1 MNSTPLRPRRKK
13 EKGFTIVEVVMATF
27 IMAFAL
33 STSIL
38 TMMGGFRAID
48 VARNMTLAS
57 QLLQSEMERIRLMD
71 WGSIHALTGRQQVNL
86 NTVFTSN
93 AAIAAKFSLVR
104 DVSDV
109 GSKVGEMKV
118 IVLEVTWTNASGHS
132 LSRSF
137 TTYYTKNGLYDYY
150 YTLARS

>member
-1 MNSTPLRPRRKK
+1 MNSTPPRPRRKK

-33 STSIL
+33 STSVL

-57 QLLQSEMERIRLMD
+57 QALQSEMERIRLMD
-71 WGSIHALTGRQQVNL
+71 WSTIHGLTGRQTVDL
-86 NTVFTSN
+86 SPVFTSN
-93 AAIAAKFSLVR
+93 AAVAAKFALVR
-104 DVSDV
+104 TVSGV
-109 GSKVGEMKV
+109 TAKTGEMKL
-118 IVLEVTWTNASGHS
+118 IVLQITWTNSSGHS

-137 TTYYTKNGLYDYY
+137 TTYYTKDGLYDYY